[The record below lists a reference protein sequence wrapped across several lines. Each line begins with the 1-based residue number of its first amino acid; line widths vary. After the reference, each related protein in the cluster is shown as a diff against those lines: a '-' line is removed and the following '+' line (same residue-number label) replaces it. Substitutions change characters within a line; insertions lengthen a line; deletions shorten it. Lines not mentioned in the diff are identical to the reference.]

1 MESKRLLFALF
12 ITMTI
17 VHTQDMGMISGYIY
31 DETSRESLIG
41 ANVYLN
47 GTSMGTA
54 TDGDGYFVIQKVPAD
69 DYELIVSYLGFEQ
82 VKKQINLKADQSFTI
97 DFELSPSVV
106 ELNSIEVSAEKLER
120 KVNMQM
126 SRTNL
131 NVRQLK
137 SVPQLGEAD
146 LFRTL
151 QSLPGVLTENDFS
164 TGLIIRGGKI
174 RW

>member
-1 MESKRLLFALF
+1 MKYNIFFFLLFAMMA
-12 ITMTI
+12 IGHSQYKPPAPRPT
-17 VHTQDMGMISGYIY
+17 GMISGYIY

-41 ANVYLN
+41 ANVYLG

-54 TDGDGYFVIQKVPAD
+54 TDADGYFVIQKVPTGL
-69 DYELIVSYLGFEQ
+69 YMLKVSYLGFEQ
-82 VKKQINLKADQSFTI
+82 VKKQIKLTPGQSLTI
-97 DFELSPSVV
+97 DIELSPSII
-106 ELNSIEVSAEKLER
+106 ELTAIDVSAEKLER

-151 QSLPGVLTENDFS
+151 QIGRAHV
-164 TGLIIRGGKI
+164 
-174 RW
+174 

>member
-82 VKKQINLKADQSFTI
+82 VKKQIHLTGDQ
-97 DFELSPSVV
+97 
-106 ELNSIEVSAEKLER
+106 
-120 KVNMQM
+120 
-126 SRTNL
+126 
-131 NVRQLK
+131 
-137 SVPQLGEAD
+137 
-146 LFRTL
+146 
-151 QSLPGVLTENDFS
+151 
-164 TGLIIRGGKI
+164 
-174 RW
+174 